1 MALIPKPFSIEAMF
15 ERVRQMLG
23 QA

>member
-15 ERVRQMLG
+15 ERVRQMLE